1 MMHDAAE
8 KRTPEQKMRIA
19 EKREKTVHERY
30 GVKNVFCA
38 GPVRT
43 KIEDARQERRGD
55 RHWNNSQKASETI
68 SRRKAEN
75 PDFQR
80 GINEKR
86 AKTIERRLSEN
97 PGY

>member
-43 KIEDARQERRGD
+43 KIEDAR
-55 RHWNNSQKASETI
+55 
-68 SRRKAEN
+68 
-75 PDFQR
+75 
-80 GINEKR
+80 
-86 AKTIERRLSEN
+86 
-97 PGY
+97 